1 MNRISFSERLDPI
14 LVLGFEDL
22 HIYTKSTK
30 DKDEHEK
37 EVEELVYI
45 LFPQFKDG
53 FKWSFTYSNYPPL
66 CSQASSNVH

>member
-22 HIYTKSTK
+22 QMYTKSTK

-45 LFPQFKDG
+45 LF
-53 FKWSFTYSNYPPL
+53 T
-66 CSQASSNVH
+66 